1 MGMNKKLTIQQK
13 IYRKLCVKF
22 EKYIPD
28 TFYLKMLYKVRIGKK
43 LNLKNPITFDEKLQ
57 WLKLYDRKD
66 SYTLWADK
74 YEVRS
79 YVAEKLG
86 EQYLIPLLGVWNS
99 TDELKPEDLP
109 EQFVLKCTHDSA
121 SVCICKDKITFDWNA
136 AMDKLQKSL
145 NQNYYWHSR
154 EWPYKNIT
162 PRIIAEAYM
171 TDESG
176 IELKDYKIYTFGGEP
191 YLIQVDFDRFHNHR
205 RNLYTTEWEYIDET
219 IEYSKDPNVKIAKPE
234 HLEEMLECSRKLA
247 AGTISL
253 RTDFYSINGKIY
265 FGEITFYQEAGFAH
279 FEHEEFAKKL
289 GDQIKLPK

>member
-1 MGMNKKLTIQQK
+1 MTVKQR
-13 IYRKLCVKF
+13 IYRKICVCF
-22 EKYIPD
+22 GKYISD
-28 TFYLKMLYKVRIGKK
+28 KTYLKLLYETRIGKK

-66 SYTLWADK
+66 EYTVWADK
-74 YEVRS
+74 YEVRN

-99 TDELKPEDLP
+99 ADELKLDDLP

-121 SVCICKDKITFDWNA
+121 SVCICTNKKNFDWNA

-171 TDESG
+171 TDETG
-176 IELKDYKIYTFGGEP
+176 TELKDYKIYTFGGEP

-247 AGTISL
+247 VGTISL

>member
-1 MGMNKKLTIQQK
+1 MTVKQR
-13 IYRKLCVKF
+13 IYRKICVCF
-22 EKYIPD
+22 GKYISD
-28 TFYLKMLYKVRIGKK
+28 KTYLKLLYETRIGKK

-66 SYTLWADK
+66 EYTVWADK
-74 YEVRS
+74 YEVRN
-79 YVAEKLG
+79 YVAERLG

-99 TDELKPEDLP
+99 ADELKLDDLP

-121 SVCICKDKITFDWNA
+121 SVCICTNKKNFDWNA

-176 IELKDYKIYTFGGEP
+176 TELKDYKIYTFGGEP

-247 AGTISL
+247 VGTISL

>member
-1 MGMNKKLTIQQK
+1 MTVKQR
-13 IYRKLCVKF
+13 IYRKICVCF
-22 EKYIPD
+22 GKYISD
-28 TFYLKMLYKVRIGKK
+28 KTYLKLLYETRIGKK

-66 SYTLWADK
+66 EYTVWADK
-74 YEVRS
+74 YEVRN

-99 TDELKPEDLP
+99 ADELKLDDLP

-121 SVCICKDKITFDWNA
+121 SVCICTNKKNFDWNA

-176 IELKDYKIYTFGGEP
+176 TELKDYKIYTFGGEP

-205 RNLYTTEWEYIDET
+205 RNLYTTEWEYTDET

-247 AGTISL
+247 VGTISL

>member
-1 MGMNKKLTIQQK
+1 MTVKQR
-13 IYRKLCVKF
+13 IYRKICVCF
-22 EKYIPD
+22 GKYISD
-28 TFYLKMLYKVRIGKK
+28 KTYLKLLYETRIGKK

-66 SYTLWADK
+66 EYTVWADK
-74 YEVRS
+74 YEVRN

-99 TDELKPEDLP
+99 ADELKLDDLP

-121 SVCICKDKITFDWNA
+121 SVCICTNKKNFDWNA

-176 IELKDYKIYTFGGEP
+176 TELKDYKIYTFGGEP

-219 IEYSKDPNVKIAKPE
+219 IEYSKNPNVKIAKPE

-247 AGTISL
+247 VGTISL

>member
-1 MGMNKKLTIQQK
+1 MTVKQR
-13 IYRKLCVKF
+13 IYRKICVCF
-22 EKYIPD
+22 GKYIPD
-28 TFYLKMLYKVRIGKK
+28 KTYLKLLYETRIGKK

-66 SYTLWADK
+66 EYTVWADK
-74 YEVRS
+74 YEVRN

-99 TDELKPEDLP
+99 TDELKLDDLP

-121 SVCICKDKITFDWNA
+121 SVCICTNKKNFDWNA

-176 IELKDYKIYTFGGEP
+176 TELKDYKIYTFGGEP

-247 AGTISL
+247 VGTISL

>member
-1 MGMNKKLTIQQK
+1 MTVKQR
-13 IYRKLCVKF
+13 IYRKICVCF
-22 EKYIPD
+22 GKYIPD
-28 TFYLKMLYKVRIGKK
+28 KIYLKLLYEARMGKK

-66 SYTLWADK
+66 EYTVWADK
-74 YEVRS
+74 YEVRN

-99 TDELKPEDLP
+99 TDELKSEELP

-121 SVCICKDKITFDWNA
+121 SVCICTDKKNFDWNA

-176 IELKDYKIYTFGGEP
+176 TELKDYKIYTFGGEP

-247 AGTISL
+247 VGTISL

>member
-1 MGMNKKLTIQQK
+1 MTVKQR
-13 IYRKLCVKF
+13 IYRKICVCF
-22 EKYIPD
+22 GKYISD
-28 TFYLKMLYKVRIGKK
+28 KTYLKLLYETRIGKK

-66 SYTLWADK
+66 EYTVWADK
-74 YEVRS
+74 YEVRN

-99 TDELKPEDLP
+99 ADELKLDDLP

-121 SVCICKDKITFDWNA
+121 SVCICTNKKTFDWNA

-176 IELKDYKIYTFGGEP
+176 TELKDYKIYTFGGEP

-247 AGTISL
+247 VGTISL

>member
-1 MGMNKKLTIQQK
+1 MCPPSLGVRKKPTPEYGCQSP
-13 IYRKLCVKF
+13 F
-22 EKYIPD
+22 
-28 TFYLKMLYKVRIGKK
+28 GSASS

-66 SYTLWADK
+66 EYTVWADK
-74 YEVRS
+74 YEVRN

-99 TDELKPEDLP
+99 ADELKLDDLP

-121 SVCICKDKITFDWNA
+121 SVCICTNKKNFDWNA

-176 IELKDYKIYTFGGEP
+176 TELKDYKIYTFGGEP

-247 AGTISL
+247 VGTISL

>member
-1 MGMNKKLTIQQK
+1 MTVKQR
-13 IYRKLCVKF
+13 IYRKICVCF
-22 EKYIPD
+22 GKYISD
-28 TFYLKMLYKVRIGKK
+28 KTYLKLLYETRIGKK

-66 SYTLWADK
+66 EYTVWADK
-74 YEVRS
+74 YEVRN

-99 TDELKPEDLP
+99 ADELKLEDLP

-121 SVCICKDKITFDWNA
+121 SVCICTNKKNFDWNA

-176 IELKDYKIYTFGGEP
+176 TELKDYKIYTFGGEP

-247 AGTISL
+247 VGTISL

>member
-1 MGMNKKLTIQQK
+1 MTVKQR
-13 IYRKLCVKF
+13 IYRKICVCF
-22 EKYIPD
+22 GKYISD
-28 TFYLKMLYKVRIGKK
+28 KTYLKLLYETRIGKK

-57 WLKLYDRKD
+57 WLKLYDRKVE
-66 SYTLWADK
+66 YTVWADK
-74 YEVRS
+74 YEVRN

-99 TDELKPEDLP
+99 ADELKLDDLP

-121 SVCICKDKITFDWNA
+121 SVCICTNKKNFDWNA

-176 IELKDYKIYTFGGEP
+176 TELKDYKIYTFGGEP

-247 AGTISL
+247 VGTISL

>member
-1 MGMNKKLTIQQK
+1 MTVKQR
-13 IYRKLCVKF
+13 IYRKICVCF
-22 EKYIPD
+22 GKYISD
-28 TFYLKMLYKVRIGKK
+28 KTYLKLLYETRIGKK

-66 SYTLWADK
+66 EYTVWADK
-74 YEVRS
+74 YEVRN

-99 TDELKPEDLP
+99 ADELKLDDLP

-121 SVCICKDKITFDWNA
+121 SVCICTNKKNFDWNA

-176 IELKDYKIYTFGGEP
+176 TELKDYKIYTFGGEP

-247 AGTISL
+247 VGTISL

>member
-1 MGMNKKLTIQQK
+1 MTVKQR
-13 IYRKLCVKF
+13 IYRKICVCF
-22 EKYIPD
+22 GKYISD
-28 TFYLKMLYKVRIGKK
+28 KTYLKLLYETRIGKK

-66 SYTLWADK
+66 EYTVWADK
-74 YEVRS
+74 YEVRN

-99 TDELKPEDLP
+99 ADELKLDDLP

-121 SVCICKDKITFDWNA
+121 SVCICTDKKNFDWNA

-176 IELKDYKIYTFGGEP
+176 TELKDYKIYTFGGEP

-247 AGTISL
+247 VGTISL

>member
-1 MGMNKKLTIQQK
+1 MTVKQR
-13 IYRKLCVKF
+13 IYRKICVCF
-22 EKYIPD
+22 GKYISD
-28 TFYLKMLYKVRIGKK
+28 KTYLKLLYETRIGKK

-66 SYTLWADK
+66 EYTVWADK
-74 YEVRS
+74 YEVRN

-99 TDELKPEDLP
+99 ADELKLDDLP

-121 SVCICKDKITFDWNA
+121 SVCICTNKKNFDWNA

-176 IELKDYKIYTFGGEP
+176 TELKDYKIYTFGGEP
-191 YLIQVDFDRFHNHR
+191 YLIQVDFDRFHNHQ

-247 AGTISL
+247 VGTISL

>member
-1 MGMNKKLTIQQK
+1 MTVKQR
-13 IYRKLCVKF
+13 IYRKICVCF
-22 EKYIPD
+22 GKYISD
-28 TFYLKMLYKVRIGKK
+28 KTYLKLLYETRIGKK

-66 SYTLWADK
+66 EYTVWADK
-74 YEVRS
+74 YEVRN

-99 TDELKPEDLP
+99 ADELKLDDLP

-121 SVCICKDKITFDWNA
+121 SVCICTNKKNFDWNA

-162 PRIIAEAYM
+162 PKIIAEAYM

-176 IELKDYKIYTFGGEP
+176 TELKDYKIYTFGGEP

-247 AGTISL
+247 VGTISL

>member
-1 MGMNKKLTIQQK
+1 MDKKLTIQQK

-28 TFYLKMLYKVRIGKK
+28 TFYLKMLYKVRTGKK

-66 SYTLWADK
+66 EYTVWADK
-74 YEVRS
+74 YEVRN

-86 EQYLIPLLGVWNS
+86 DQYLIPLLGVWNS
-99 TDELKPEDLP
+99 ADELKLDDLP

-121 SVCICKDKITFDWNA
+121 SVCICTNKKNFDWNA

-176 IELKDYKIYTFGGEP
+176 TELKDYKIYTFGGEP

-234 HLEEMLECSRKLA
+234 HLEEMLECSKKLA
-247 AGTISL
+247 VGTISL

>member
-1 MGMNKKLTIQQK
+1 MTVKQR
-13 IYRKLCVKF
+13 IYRKICVCF
-22 EKYIPD
+22 GKYISD
-28 TFYLKMLYKVRIGKK
+28 KTYLKLLYETRIGKK

-66 SYTLWADK
+66 EYTVWADK
-74 YEVRS
+74 YEVRN

-99 TDELKPEDLP
+99 ADELKLDDLP

-121 SVCICKDKITFDWNA
+121 SVCICTNKKNFDWNA

-176 IELKDYKIYTFGGEP
+176 TELKDYKIYTFGGEP

-247 AGTISL
+247 VGTISL
-253 RTDFYSINGKIY
+253 RTDFYSINGKNLFWRNYILS
-265 FGEITFYQEAGFAH
+265 GSRICTFRT
-279 FEHEEFAKKL
+279 
-289 GDQIKLPK
+289 

>member
-1 MGMNKKLTIQQK
+1 MTVKQR
-13 IYRKLCVKF
+13 IYRKICVCF
-22 EKYIPD
+22 GKYISD
-28 TFYLKMLYKVRIGKK
+28 KTYLKLLYETRIGKK

-66 SYTLWADK
+66 EYTVWADK
-74 YEVRS
+74 YEVRN

-99 TDELKPEDLP
+99 ADELKLDDLP

-121 SVCICKDKITFDWNA
+121 SVCICTNKKNFDWNA

-176 IELKDYKIYTFGGEP
+176 TELKDYKIYTFGGEP

-205 RNLYTTEWEYIDET
+205 RNLYTTEWKYIDET

-247 AGTISL
+247 VGTISL

>member
-1 MGMNKKLTIQQK
+1 MTVKQR
-13 IYRKLCVKF
+13 IYRKICVCF
-22 EKYIPD
+22 GKYISD
-28 TFYLKMLYKVRIGKK
+28 KTYLKLLYETRIGKK

-66 SYTLWADK
+66 EYTVWADK
-74 YEVRS
+74 YEVRN

-99 TDELKPEDLP
+99 ADELKLDDLP

-121 SVCICKDKITFDWNA
+121 SVCICTNKKNFDWNA

-145 NQNYYWHSR
+145 NQKYYWHSR

-176 IELKDYKIYTFGGEP
+176 TELKDYKIYTFGGEP

-247 AGTISL
+247 VGTISL

>member
-1 MGMNKKLTIQQK
+1 MTVKQR
-13 IYRKLCVKF
+13 IYRKICVCF
-22 EKYIPD
+22 GKYISD
-28 TFYLKMLYKVRIGKK
+28 KTYLKLLYETRIGKK
-43 LNLKNPITFDEKLQ
+43 LILKNPITFDEKLQ

-66 SYTLWADK
+66 EYTVWADK
-74 YEVRS
+74 YEVRN

-99 TDELKPEDLP
+99 ADELKLDDLP

-121 SVCICKDKITFDWNA
+121 SVCICTNKKNFDWNA

-176 IELKDYKIYTFGGEP
+176 TELKDYKIYTFGGEP

-247 AGTISL
+247 VGTISL

>member
-1 MGMNKKLTIQQK
+1 MTVKQR
-13 IYRKLCVKF
+13 IYRKICVCF
-22 EKYIPD
+22 GKYISD
-28 TFYLKMLYKVRIGKK
+28 KTYLKLLYETRIGKK

-66 SYTLWADK
+66 EYTVWADK
-74 YEVRS
+74 YEVRN

-99 TDELKPEDLP
+99 ADELKLDDLP

-121 SVCICKDKITFDWNA
+121 SVCICTNKKNFEWNA

-176 IELKDYKIYTFGGEP
+176 TELKDYKIYTFGGEP

-247 AGTISL
+247 VGTISL

>member
-1 MGMNKKLTIQQK
+1 MTVKQR
-13 IYRKLCVKF
+13 IYRKICVCF
-22 EKYIPD
+22 GKYIPD
-28 TFYLKMLYKVRIGKK
+28 KIYLKLLYEARMGKK

-66 SYTLWADK
+66 EYTVWADK
-74 YEVRS
+74 YEVRN

-99 TDELKPEDLP
+99 TDELKLDDLP

-121 SVCICKDKITFDWNA
+121 SVCICTNKKNFDWNA

-176 IELKDYKIYTFGGEP
+176 TELKDYKIYTFGGEP

-247 AGTISL
+247 VGTISL

>member
-1 MGMNKKLTIQQK
+1 MTVKQR
-13 IYRKLCVKF
+13 IYRKICVCF
-22 EKYIPD
+22 GKYISD
-28 TFYLKMLYKVRIGKK
+28 KTYLKLLYETRIGKK
-43 LNLKNPITFDEKLQ
+43 LSLKNPITFDEKLQ

-66 SYTLWADK
+66 EYTVWADK
-74 YEVRS
+74 YEVRN

-99 TDELKPEDLP
+99 ADELKLDDLP

-121 SVCICKDKITFDWNA
+121 SVCICTNKKNFDWNA

-176 IELKDYKIYTFGGEP
+176 TELKDYKIYTFGGEP

-247 AGTISL
+247 VGTISL

>member
-1 MGMNKKLTIQQK
+1 MTVKQR
-13 IYRKLCVKF
+13 IYRKICVCF
-22 EKYIPD
+22 GKYISD
-28 TFYLKMLYKVRIGKK
+28 KTYLKLLYETRIGKK

-66 SYTLWADK
+66 EYTVWADK
-74 YEVRS
+74 YEVRN

-86 EQYLIPLLGVWNS
+86 EQYLIPLLGVWNFA
-99 TDELKPEDLP
+99 DELKLDDLP

-121 SVCICKDKITFDWNA
+121 SVCICTNKKNFDWNA

-176 IELKDYKIYTFGGEP
+176 TELKDYKIYTFGGEP

-247 AGTISL
+247 VGTISL

>member
-1 MGMNKKLTIQQK
+1 MTVKQR
-13 IYRKLCVKF
+13 IYRKICVCF
-22 EKYIPD
+22 GKYISD
-28 TFYLKMLYKVRIGKK
+28 KTYLKLLYETRIGKK

-66 SYTLWADK
+66 EYTVWADK
-74 YEVRS
+74 YEVRN

-99 TDELKPEDLP
+99 ADELKLDDLP

-121 SVCICKDKITFDWNA
+121 SVCICTNKKNFDWNA

-176 IELKDYKIYTFGGEP
+176 TELKDYKIYTFGGEP

-247 AGTISL
+247 VGTISL

-265 FGEITFYQEAGFAH
+265 FGEITFYQEAGFVH

>member
-1 MGMNKKLTIQQK
+1 MTVKQR
-13 IYRKLCVKF
+13 IYRKICVCF
-22 EKYIPD
+22 GKYISD
-28 TFYLKMLYKVRIGKK
+28 KTYLKLLYETRIGKK

-66 SYTLWADK
+66 EYTVWADK
-74 YEVRS
+74 YEVRN

-99 TDELKPEDLP
+99 ADELKLDDLP

-121 SVCICKDKITFDWNA
+121 SVCICTNKKNFDWNA

-176 IELKDYKIYTFGGEP
+176 TELKDYKIYTFGGEP
-191 YLIQVDFDRFHNHR
+191 YLIPVDFDRFHNHR

-247 AGTISL
+247 VGTISL

-279 FEHEEFAKKL
+279 FEHEEFAKRL

>member
-1 MGMNKKLTIQQK
+1 MTVKQR
-13 IYRKLCVKF
+13 IYRKICVCF
-22 EKYIPD
+22 GKYISD
-28 TFYLKMLYKVRIGKK
+28 KTYLKLLYETRIGKK
-43 LNLKNPITFDEKLQ
+43 LNLKNPISFDEKLQ

-66 SYTLWADK
+66 EYTVWADK
-74 YEVRS
+74 YEVRN

-99 TDELKPEDLP
+99 ADELKLDDLP

-121 SVCICKDKITFDWNA
+121 SVCICTNKKNFDWNA

-176 IELKDYKIYTFGGEP
+176 TELKDYKIYTFGGEP

-234 HLEEMLECSRKLA
+234 HLEEMLECSKKLA
-247 AGTISL
+247 VGTISL

>member
-1 MGMNKKLTIQQK
+1 MTVKQR
-13 IYRKLCVKF
+13 IYRKICVCF
-22 EKYIPD
+22 GKYISD
-28 TFYLKMLYKVRIGKK
+28 KTYLKLLYETRIGKK

-66 SYTLWADK
+66 EYTVWADK
-74 YEVRS
+74 YEVRN

-99 TDELKPEDLP
+99 ADELKLDDLP

-121 SVCICKDKITFDWNA
+121 SVCICTNKKNFDWNA

-176 IELKDYKIYTFGGEP
+176 TELKDYKIYTFGGEP

-247 AGTISL
+247 VGTISL

-279 FEHEEFAKKL
+279 FEHEEFAEKL

>member
-1 MGMNKKLTIQQK
+1 MM
-13 IYRKLCVKF
+13 
-22 EKYIPD
+22 
-28 TFYLKMLYKVRIGKK
+28 
-43 LNLKNPITFDEKLQ
+43 
-57 WLKLYDRKD
+57 KLYGRKD
-66 SYTLWADK
+66 EYTVWADK
-74 YEVRS
+74 YEVRN

-99 TDELKPEDLP
+99 TDELKSEELP

-121 SVCICKDKITFDWNA
+121 SVCICTDKKNFDWNA

-176 IELKDYKIYTFGGEP
+176 TELKDYKIYTFGGEP

-219 IEYSKDPNVKIAKPE
+219 IEYPKDPNVKIAKPE

-279 FEHEEFAKKL
+279 FEHEKFAEKL

>member
-1 MGMNKKLTIQQK
+1 MTVKQR
-13 IYRKLCVKF
+13 IYRKICVCF
-22 EKYIPD
+22 GKYIPD
-28 TFYLKMLYKVRIGKK
+28 KTYLKLLYETRIGKK

-66 SYTLWADK
+66 EYTVWADK
-74 YEVRS
+74 YEVRN

-99 TDELKPEDLP
+99 ADELKLDDLP

-121 SVCICKDKITFDWNA
+121 SVCICTNKKNFDWNA

-176 IELKDYKIYTFGGEP
+176 TELKDYKIYTFGGEP

-234 HLEEMLECSRKLA
+234 HLEEMLECSKKLA
-247 AGTISL
+247 VGTISL

>member
-1 MGMNKKLTIQQK
+1 MTVKQR
-13 IYRKLCVKF
+13 IYRKICVCF
-22 EKYIPD
+22 GKYISD
-28 TFYLKMLYKVRIGKK
+28 KTYLKLLYETRIGKK

-66 SYTLWADK
+66 EYTVWADK
-74 YEVRS
+74 YEVRN

-99 TDELKPEDLP
+99 ADELKLDDLP

-121 SVCICKDKITFDWNA
+121 SVCICTNKKNFDWNA

-176 IELKDYKIYTFGGEP
+176 TELNDYKIYTVGGEP

-247 AGTISL
+247 VGTISL

>member
-1 MGMNKKLTIQQK
+1 MTVKQR
-13 IYRKLCVKF
+13 IYRKICVCF
-22 EKYIPD
+22 GKYISD
-28 TFYLKMLYKVRIGKK
+28 KTYLKMLYETRIGKK

-66 SYTLWADK
+66 EYTVWADK
-74 YEVRS
+74 YEVRN

-99 TDELKPEDLP
+99 ADELKLDDLP

-121 SVCICKDKITFDWNA
+121 SVCICTNKKNFDWNA

-176 IELKDYKIYTFGGEP
+176 TELKDYKIYTFGGEP

-247 AGTISL
+247 VGTISL

>member
-1 MGMNKKLTIQQK
+1 MTVKQR
-13 IYRKLCVKF
+13 IYRKICVCF
-22 EKYIPD
+22 GKYISD
-28 TFYLKMLYKVRIGKK
+28 KTYLKLLYETRIGKK

-66 SYTLWADK
+66 EYTVWADK
-74 YEVRS
+74 YEVRN

-99 TDELKPEDLP
+99 SDELKLDDLP

-121 SVCICKDKITFDWNA
+121 SVCICTNKKNFDWNA

-176 IELKDYKIYTFGGEP
+176 TELKDYKIYTFGGEP

-247 AGTISL
+247 VGTISL

>member
-1 MGMNKKLTIQQK
+1 MTVKQR
-13 IYRKLCVKF
+13 IYRKICVCF
-22 EKYIPD
+22 GKYISD
-28 TFYLKMLYKVRIGKK
+28 KTYLKLLYETRIGKK

-57 WLKLYDRKD
+57 WLKLYDRKNE
-66 SYTLWADK
+66 YTIWADK
-74 YEVRS
+74 YEVRN

-99 TDELKPEDLP
+99 ADELKLDDLP

-121 SVCICKDKITFDWNA
+121 SVCICTNKKNFDWNA

-176 IELKDYKIYTFGGEP
+176 TELKDYKIYTFGGEP
-191 YLIQVDFDRFHNHR
+191 YLIQVDFDRFHNHQ

-247 AGTISL
+247 VGTISL

>member
-1 MGMNKKLTIQQK
+1 MTVKQR
-13 IYRKLCVKF
+13 IYRKICVCF
-22 EKYIPD
+22 GKYISD
-28 TFYLKMLYKVRIGKK
+28 KTYLKLLYETRIGKK

-66 SYTLWADK
+66 EYTVWADK
-74 YEVRS
+74 YEVRN

-99 TDELKPEDLP
+99 ADELKRDDLP

-121 SVCICKDKITFDWNA
+121 SVCICTNKKNFDWNA

-176 IELKDYKIYTFGGEP
+176 TELKDYKIYTFGGEP

-247 AGTISL
+247 VGTISL